1 MTRSVWFGWML
12 VLCAVAAPAA
22 RGQDWLL
29 DDALRAFSNEA
40 KDELRRGVSK
50 APERALDLVL
60 GEETKHLE
68 ALAEADLAPL
78 AKEAWAR
85 VREARADGHLVRA
98 VRAELVRARAPLG
111 AFLARVVAEER
122 RRLATLDERL
132 VYALVDQALR
142 RTLVERLTR
151 LRDAR
156 FTLGRLDGWSSGPAG
171 SVPDVDTLRNGTTTD
186 WLLANR
192 VMTNGVPRFSWRERD
207 ADADFDLDTDLP
219 LPKFTLWHDEAR
231 LREVLLEREYRSA
244 LGELKLVGAAVDGLA
259 SARVG
264 RVSMPDAFG
273 REVEGLG
280 ATFTA
285 HARLTGVKAD
295 VRSRDLELH
304 ASDLALRTHL
314 SATLIDAGSYVAATG
329 AALVTE
335 HGAGVRAD
343 VRAGAGASAAGR
355 LPIEIDLRVLTIR
368 VIPYASVHAGA
379 MAEAHASLE
388 VSWTGTIRFDV
399 GAAASAGV
407 GVGGG
412 VVLELELGPV
422 LKAALDRAMHKLAR
436 VVRPVG
442 DALLGRTW
450 KGPPV
455 DSGRLTLSLAD
466 LEAAWAASGEAPPAR
481 HTETPAQVAA
491 RFAPVFYQ
499 RVHDEHDL
507 LRRVDF
513 DGDWDMTNNWQN
525 APGGDRSSWV
535 YYDVK
540 ETATHWFVTYTVFH
554 ARRVSTAIRPLR
566 GLKEHEND
574 LGGCVVV
581 ARKGAPRGREVELL
595 LTTEGE
601 RLHGYGPA
609 KDAGRWKRRDGDWGG
624 ETRFVDEVSHPLFDL
639 ERTHPQ
645 VWIDD
650 KTHDVRGFTG
660 RDDGE
665 PFSGEPGVVYAPT
678 GTAEVPEGLRDLHV
692 GYALRPLDELLARAA
707 DADAFTTDDLVRPR
721 GTADAARGA
730 YPRRMRGDEGPNDSA
745 IPPWAWSS
753 YLHDEWEETHGDERR
768 RRDPSRTILEGDLF
782 FDPARVVS
790 ILYATPRDFGR
801 SYVRA
806 PASTTGLAGTLR

>member
-1 MTRSVWFGWML
+1 MTRSKWLGWTL
-12 VLCAVAAPAA
+12 VLCAVAAPTA

-29 DDALRAFSNEA
+29 DDALRVFSIEA
-40 KDELRRGVSK
+40 KDELRRGILK
-50 APERALDLVL
+50 APERALDLL
-60 GEETKHLE
+60 LNEETKHLE

-85 VREARADGHLVRA
+85 LREAKDDGHLVRA
-98 VRAELVRARAPLG
+98 VRAELQRARAPLG
-111 AFLARVVAEER
+111 AFLASVVAEER
-122 RRLATLDERL
+122 RRLANLDERL
-132 VYALVDQALR
+132 VYLLVDQALR

-156 FTLGRLDGWSSGPAG
+156 FTLGRVDGWSSGPAG
-171 SVPDVDTLRNGTTTD
+171 SVPDFDTLRAGTTTD
-186 WLLANR
+186 WLMANR
-192 VMTNGVPRFSWRERD
+192 VLTNGVPRFSWREHDLD
-207 ADADFDLDTDLP
+207 ANFDLNTDLP
-219 LPKFTLWHDEAR
+219 LPKFTVFHDEAK
-231 LREVLLEREYRSA
+231 LREVLLEREYRSE
-244 LGELKLVGAAVDGLA
+244 LGDLKIIAAGVDGLA

-264 RVSMPDAFG
+264 RVTMPDAFG

-285 HARLTGVKAD
+285 HARITGVKAD

-304 ASDLALRTHL
+304 ANELGLRTYL
-314 SATLIDAGSYVAATG
+314 SATLIDAGSHVSATG
-329 AALVTE
+329 TALVTE

-343 VRAGAGASAAGR
+343 VRAGAGVSAAGR
-355 LPIEIDLRVLTIR
+355 LPIELDLRVLTVR

-379 MAEAHASLE
+379 MAEAHASFE
-388 VSWTGTIRFDV
+388 VTWTGTIRFDV
-399 GAAASAGV
+399 GAAASAGL

-412 VVLELELGPV
+412 VVIEVELGPV
-422 LKAALDRAMHKLAR
+422 LKAALERAMHQLAR
-436 VVRPVG
+436 LVRPVG

-455 DSGRLTLSLAD
+455 DSGRLTLTLKD
-466 LEAAWAASGEAPPAR
+466 LEAAWAASDEAPPAR
-481 HTETPAQVAA
+481 HTATPAQVAA
-491 RFAPVFYQ
+491 RFAPVLYQ

-513 DGDWDMTNNWQN
+513 DGDWDMTNNWEH
-525 APGGDRSSWV
+525 AGGGDRSSWV

-574 LGGCVVV
+574 LGGCIVV

-609 KDAGRWKRRDGDWGG
+609 RDAGRWKRRDGDWSG

-660 RDDGE
+660 RDDGD
-665 PFSGEPGVVYAPT
+665 PFSGAAGVVYAPT
-678 GTAEVPEGLRDLHV
+678 GEAEVPEGLRDPHV
-692 GYALRPLDELLARAA
+692 GYGLRPLAELLARASDPA
-707 DADAFTTDDLVRPR
+707 AFTTDDLVRPR
-721 GTADAARGA
+721 GAVAAGVGA

-745 IPPWAWSS
+745 IPPWAWRS

-782 FDPARVVS
+782 VDPARVVS
-790 ILYATPRDFGR
+790 ILYATPGDFSR
-801 SYVRA
+801 VYAR
-806 PASTTGLAGTLR
+806 PRTDGLAGSLR